1 MKIIAAFAITAG
13 VVFFGVSLLLGM
25 PARDGFLF
33 AVGVI
38 VALVPEGLLPTLT
51 LALAMSASR
60 MASRG
65 ALVRHLEAVE
75 TLGSTTVICSDKTGT
90 ITANQMTRERCW
102 RRSAQLDV
110 TGTGYDPSGAVLLRA
125 DHSGQRRSTSLEPLF
140 RAAAL
145 CNDSRRLAR
154 RIGGPWWETPRK
166 ERLIV
171 LARKAASIE
180 SGRSARSAAGGG
192 VPVRLRSSCG

>member
-1 MKIIAAFAITAG
+1 GISTLTGQIVRRPTTLRVQLNRAVRVIALFAVGTG
-13 VVFFGVSLLLGM
+13 VAFFGIAVVLGM

-51 LALAMSASR
+51 LSLAMSASR

-90 ITANQMTRERCW
+90 ITANQMTARAVLAPVG
-102 RRSAQLDV
+102 SLDV
-110 TGTGYDPSGAVLLRA
+110 
-125 DHSGQRRSTSLEPLF
+125 
-140 RAAAL
+140 
-145 CNDSRRLAR
+145 
-154 RIGGPWWETPRK
+154 
-166 ERLIV
+166 
-171 LARKAASIE
+171 
-180 SGRSARSAAGGG
+180 
-192 VPVRLRSSCG
+192 